1 MLNESGVF
9 MIKDVDIHNYY
20 DSDYYGMLAYIFRY
34 TNHGKNFLFTLPS
47 CYFEEILKMMSES
60 INSNYCLLL
69 EKFIDTGLDFDFDF
83 QNNELGGWWEIPD
96 KNLFLD
102 NLKSINS
109 NDIKLHFI
117 NDDTEYCL
125 DLISEI
131 HKNLINYLDDDHQ
144 VFLHYM

>member
-1 MLNESGVF
+1 M
-9 MIKDVDIHNYY
+9 
-20 DSDYYGMLAYIFRY
+20 
-34 TNHGKNFLFTLPS
+34 
-47 CYFEEILKMMSES
+47 
-60 INSNYCLLL
+60 
-69 EKFIDTGLDFDFDF
+69 EKFIDAGLDFDFDF
-83 QNNELGGWWEIPD
+83 QNNELEGWWEIPD